1 MTVGELDEISYDM
14 EVDGELVRRQLAR
27 KIWERRGWATVMVLF
42 EEKRGDAW
50 QPAKLALY
58 RMRHVGDVWKK
69 HAVVTLPGGVA
80 AELAA
85 EIAKHVLDGD
95 DDDLSA

>member
-1 MTVGELDEISYDM
+1 MIVGELDEISYDM
-14 EVDGELVRRQLAR
+14 EVDGELVRRQIAR

-42 EEKRGDAW
+42 EEKKQGEW
-50 QPAKLALY
+50 QPAKCAIY
-58 RMRHVGDVWKK
+58 RLRHVGEAWKQ

-85 EIAKHVLDGD
+85 EIAKHAMAGVD
-95 DDDLSA
+95 D

>member
-1 MTVGELDEISYDM
+1 MIVGELDEISYDM

-27 KIWERRGWATVMVLF
+27 RIWERRGWATVMVLF
-42 EEKRGDAW
+42 EERKGGTW

-58 RMRHVGDVWKK
+58 RMRHLGEVWKQ

-85 EIAKHVLDGD
+85 ELQLHALGGGGGD
-95 DDDLSA
+95 DD